1 MSAEAHRGGDVKALR
16 GVDAEARRGMDAEAH
31 RCVSAPADLLVVG
44 AGAKATAL
52 AAKVHALNTL
62 GAGPYTLTIVE
73 ATEVAASW
81 LGRNGM
87 TSGEEPLAI
96 PPIKDIGFP
105 YQSAR
110 AFGELG
116 EAVDRAVMPFTWQQY
131 MIGKG
136 EYARWVNAGSPAVQ
150 HRDYGRYLTWVLTR
164 ATAGVTIVRGRV
176 TQVSL
181 PEQTGRWTVEVMEPS
196 AHEESEGHRTA
207 PDRPATAGPA
217 GSRSSEPVGR
227 RQYECHALVLTGPGV
242 HRALPHDADA
252 AERIFHCDSRRGEL
266 ARIPVEHSSD
276 IAIVGGGES
285 ALSAVA
291 FLRDFRP
298 AARMTVYTPLLPL
311 SRGESFLENRVFSD
325 PDEVSWSEL
334 DLQTRRDFVK
344 HCDRGVF
351 DPGTLAS
358 IAYDDRCRFVTGR
371 VVHVGASR
379 ERDGGGDRDRGRDDG
394 GSGGVCVDYA
404 AAEGLTSA
412 RHDYLIN
419 CTGFDLLEQL
429 RGLFSPALRAEI
441 ERQAGPVWERPP
453 DTEVAIGRFLEL
465 EGLRPRL
472 YIPGLGALS
481 QGPGFANLGCLGLLA
496 NRVLQPLV
504 LGGDGSAPVDSD
516 GVPVGEPLA
525 QRTPRAAV

>member
-1 MSAEAHRGGDVKALR
+1 MSRHNGTDGRI
-16 GVDAEARRGMDAEAH
+16 
-31 RCVSAPADLLVVG
+31 DLLVVG

-52 AAKVHALNTL
+52 AAKVHALNTI
-62 GAGPYTLTIVE
+62 GAGPLALTIVE

-96 PPIKDIGFP
+96 PPIKDVGFP
-105 YQSAR
+105 YQSSN
-110 AFGELG
+110 AFGALGAEL
-116 EAVDRAVMPFTWQQY
+116 DRAMMPFTWQQY

-150 HRDYGRYLTWVLTR
+150 HRDYGRYLTWVLAQT
-164 ATAGVTIVRGRV
+164 TAGVTIVRGRV

-181 PEQTGRWTVEVMEPS
+181 PEQGGRWTVEVMEPS
-196 AHEESEGHRTA
+196 AHAGTDGNRPAPSEREVT
-207 PDRPATAGPA
+207 PDRAAP
-217 GSRSSEPVGR
+217 RSSEPVGR
-227 RQYECHALVLTGPGV
+227 RRYECNALVLTGPGV
-242 HRALPHDADA
+242 HRALPHDPEA
-252 AERIFHCDSRRGEL
+252 AARIFQCDSRRGEL
-266 ARIPVEHSSD
+266 ARIPPERSCD

-298 AARMTVYTPLLPL
+298 AARMTVYTPMLPL
-311 SRGESFLENRVFSD
+311 SRGESFLENRVFSN
-325 PDEVSWSEL
+325 PDEVAWSAL

-358 IAYDDRCRFVTGR
+358 IAYDERCRFLTGR
-371 VVHVGASR
+371 VMHVGSHT
-379 ERDGGGDRDRGRDDG
+379 ERDGR
-394 GSGGVCVDYA
+394 GGVPGDSESGDSGVYVDYA
-404 AAEGLTSA
+404 SAGGPTST

-441 ERQAGPVWERPP
+441 ERQAGPVWDRPP
-453 DTEVAIGRFLEL
+453 EAEVAIGRALEL
-465 EGLRPRL
+465 QGMRPRL
-472 YIPGLGALS
+472 YIPGLAALN

-496 NRVLQPLV
+496 NRVLAPLV
-504 LGGDGSAPVDSD
+504 LGEDAP
-516 GVPVGEPLA
+516 GERPTVVATSLQHPHTMALLGEA
-525 QRTPRAAV
+525 QRADAAAPGGSGSE